1 MTTMKTRFNTR
12 LGAIEGLRD
21 EDVHIF
27 QGIRFGTAPT
37 GKLRFQAARP
47 ADSWPGT
54 LDASS
59 AGNRSL
65 QPVPT
70 GKELFALLSRRDIE
84 KETYDED
91 CLFLNIYTPASAGKR
106 PVMVWIHGGGFSTG
120 SGSEHYGDVLAGQGD
135 VVVVTINYRVGLL
148 GFMDMSAYGD
158 QYQGSASN
166 GISDQILA
174 LEWVRDNIA
183 DYGGDAGN
191 VTIFGCSAGGSS
203 VNCLLAAPVA
213 DGLYHKAISHSG
225 TSPTTAPAEV
235 APLLAK
241 RLKVATQD
249 LPAQL
254 ASMTGPE
261 IFQAQ
266 LKLGARLG
274 ACIDGSV
281 VTRTRIEAF
290 ARLQSAGVPYIA
302 GSNRDE
308 GTAFSTLMPDDP
320 NRGNDVF
327 GPVAI
332 AAARRVIEDEDP
344 SDYLTTLQQQY
355 PNDDPRTLYGH
366 ILTDSFRCAAIRNV
380 EAATAAGFGGWLY
393 RFDIP
398 SNAMDGKLGAA
409 HGAEMSFT
417 FNTYASREGLGLVM
431 HDRDDPEIQA
441 LAKAWSQTLIN
452 FTRSGTPNG
461 GGLPQWQAYNET
473 ARQSLVLDLPS
484 YIVGAELDLQI
495 RTRWGD
501 L

>member
-12 LGAIEGLRD
+12 LGAIEG
-21 EDVHIF
+21 
-27 QGIRFGTAPT
+27 IRVGTAPT
-37 GKLRFQAARP
+37 GKLRFQDARP
-47 ADSWPGT
+47 AGGWPGT

-59 AGNRSL
+59 AGNLSL

-148 GFMDMSAYGD
+148 CFMDMSAYGD

-213 DGLYHKAISHSG
+213 DGLYHKAVSHSG
-225 TSPTTAPAEV
+225 TSPTTPPAEV

-241 RLKVATQD
+241 QLQVATQD
-249 LPAQL
+249 LPTRL

-266 LKLGARLG
+266 QKLGARVG

-281 VTRTRIEAF
+281 VTRTRTEAF

-308 GTAFSTLMPDDP
+308 GTAFSTLMPDDH

-344 SDYLTTLQQQY
+344 SDYLATLQQQY

-366 ILTDSFRCAAIRNV
+366 ILTDSFRRAAIKNV
-380 EAATAAGFGGWLY
+380 EAATAAGVAGWLY
-393 RFDIP
+393 RFDVP

-417 FNTYASREGLGLVM
+417 FNTYASKGGLGLVM

-441 LAKAWSQTLIN
+441 LAEAWSQTLIN
-452 FTRSGTPNG
+452 FARSGNPND
-461 GGLPQWQAYNET
+461 GGLPQWRAYNET
-473 ARQSLVLDLPS
+473 ERQSLVLDLPS
-484 YIVGAELDLQI
+484 YIVGAELDAQNH
-495 RTRWGD
+495 TRWGD
-501 L
+501 LSP